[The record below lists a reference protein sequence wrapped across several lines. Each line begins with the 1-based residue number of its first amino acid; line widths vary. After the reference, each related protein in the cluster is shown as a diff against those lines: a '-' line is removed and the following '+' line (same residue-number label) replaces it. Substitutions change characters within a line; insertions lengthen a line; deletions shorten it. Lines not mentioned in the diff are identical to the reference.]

1 MSIFN
6 NDSYSL
12 NNNQNMYILAYI
24 HLKKTTFHSTYEC
37 IKWKP
42 SKDFSSSKSQGRV
55 KSSDVEEEILDLI
68 KVQP

>member
-1 MSIFN
+1 
-6 NDSYSL
+6 
-12 NNNQNMYILAYI
+12 MYILAYI